1 MTDSTVIQSFCEP
14 WYGLNIKEEQMAD
27 TELDPT
33 SHLLFCLVQVT
44 EGTREAPPFVCW
56 GFNF

>member
-1 MTDSTVIQSFCEP
+1 
-14 WYGLNIKEEQMAD
+14 MAD